1 MSFMQNMAIRHKL
14 IGITML
20 TCVASLLLAG
30 AAFIVWE
37 WRSLRAHTARNLSMH
52 AEMIAE
58 NCKAAVA
65 FEDAEDAKRILES
78 IHVEPSILFAG
89 IYSKDGAEFASY
101 YGGNAEP
108 DIQPPRAQK
117 DGHSFTNG
125 YLTVFRTILL
135 DGEFI
140 GTVRIRSDLAP
151 IRRRLMSSIRIT
163 AAVLLFAVLIA
174 YIVSSRLQKVISEP
188 ILDLADVANTV
199 SQKED
204 YTARAVKR
212 SNDEVGLLID
222 AFNEMLQQIQKR
234 DWELVQAKTQLETRV
249 KHRTAELSST
259 NAKLEGEI
267 TIRRE
272 VEAKQRNILAKLESA
287 NKDLSDFAYIVSH
300 DLKAPLR
307 GIKTL
312 TEWIAS
318 DYADKIEEDGREQMS
333 LLSNRVDRMH
343 NLIEGILKYSRV
355 GRVKEKLVRVDLNE
369 VVLEVIDL
377 IAPPVHISI
386 TIDNELPTITCE
398 PTRISQVFQNLLS
411 NAVKYMDKPQG
422 QICVGCV
429 EQDGYWRFSVGDN
442 GPGIEEKYFE
452 KIFQM
457 FQTLS
462 PRDEFESTGVGLTVI
477 KKIIEM
483 YGGKIWVESQPGQG
497 STFLFTFPKQEEEV
511 VDAELKTH
519 IAC

>member
-1 MSFMQNMAIRHKL
+1 MSLMQNISIRHKL

-20 TCVASLLLAG
+20 TCLVSLILAG
-30 AAFIVWE
+30 AAFIVWQ
-37 WRSLRAHTARNLSMH
+37 WRSLRIHTVNNLSIH

-58 NCKAAVA
+58 NCRAAIA
-65 FEDAEDAKRILES
+65 FEDAEDAKRILKSLHIES
-78 IHVEPSILFAG
+78 SILFTG
-89 IYSKDGAEFASY
+89 IYLKDGTEFASY
-101 YGGNAEP
+101 YRGNMGP
-108 DIQPPRAQK
+108 SIQPPNIQK
-117 DGHSFTNG
+117 DGHSFADG
-125 YLTVFRTILL
+125 CLTVFRSILL
-135 DGEFI
+135 DDELI
-140 GTVRIRSDLAP
+140 GTVCLRSDLTP
-151 IRRRLMSSIRIT
+151 IRRRLMSSTRIT
-163 AAVLLFAVLIA
+163 VAVLFFAALIA

-188 ILDLADVANTV
+188 ILDLAGVANTV
-199 SQKED
+199 SQEED
-204 YTARAVKR
+204 YSTRAVKR

-222 AFNEMLQQIQKR
+222 AFNEMLEQIQKR
-234 DWELVQAKTQLETRV
+234 DWELVQAKIQLETRV
-249 KHRTAELSST
+249 RQRTAELSST

-272 VEAKQRNILAKLESA
+272 VQAKQHDILAKLENA

-312 TEWIAS
+312 AGWIAA
-318 DYADKIEEDGREQMS
+318 DYADKIDEDGREQLN

-355 GRVKEKLVRVDLNE
+355 GRVKEKPAPVDLSE
-369 VVLEVIDL
+369 LVPEVIDL
-377 IAPPVHISI
+377 LAPPENISI
-386 TIDNELPTITCE
+386 TIDNELPTIAGE
-398 PTRISQVFQNLLS
+398 PTRIMQVFQNLLS

-422 QICVGCV
+422 RIGIGCV
-429 EQDGYWRFSVGDN
+429 EQDDYWRFSVADN

-497 STFLFTFPKQEEEV
+497 STFLFTYPKQKEEV
-511 VDAELKTH
+511 IDAKLETNT
-519 IAC
+519 AC